1 MSRIFVTRSI
11 PEAGL
16 SMLRAAADEVEVAE
30 TRDDRGPDRET
41 VLRGAASATVHV
53 SLLTEA
59 VDRGLMEAAPQ
70 LLGVANYAVGFN
82 NVDVPAATEHGLP
95 VSNTPGV
102 LTDTTA
108 DLAWA
113 LLMAVARRVVPADR
127 YLREGRYR
135 IWGPGLMLGAD
146 VSPGGDGRRKVL
158 GIVGFGRIGQAMHR
172 RARGFDM
179 EVLAFDPPMRE
190 IIEARDDV
198 GYADFPELL
207 ERSDFVSIHS
217 DLNAST
223 RHLFDAAAFRQMKE
237 SAFLINTARGP
248 VVEEAALVEAL
259 EAGEIAGAG
268 LDVFE
273 REPEIQPGLADLE
286 QVVVLPHIA
295 SASRATRDRMAT
307 MCAENALAHLNRER
321 APNCVNPEVYG
332 TEAYRR
338 RVG

>member
-41 VLRGAASATVHV
+41 VLRGAAAATVHV

-59 VDRGLMEAAPQ
+59 VDRELMEAAPQ

-127 YLREGRYR
+127 YLRDGRYR

-223 RHLFDAAAFRQMKE
+223 HHLFDAAAFRQMKE

-259 EAGEIAGAG
+259 RAGEIAGAG

-273 REPEIQPGLADLE
+273 REPEIQPGLVDLE